1 METLRRLCIDIVMGF
16 GLVVFMSMLL
26 GAILAPFLLL
36 GVVFYYFYYSFAWG
50 DGLDKAVSAFMALVL
65 FIVVFCGTRGKGQQ

>member
-16 GLVVFMSMLL
+16 GLVVFMSM
-26 GAILAPFLLL
+26 LL

-50 DGLDKAVSAFMALVL
+50 DGLDKAVSAFMALAL
-65 FIVVFCGTRGKGQQ
+65 FIVVFCGTGVRVNND

>member
-36 GVVFYYFYYSFAWG
+36 GVVFYYFYYFYYSFAWG

-65 FIVVFCGTRGKGQQ
+65 FIVGL

>member
-16 GLVVFMSMLL
+16 GLVVLMSMLL
-26 GAILAPFLLL
+26 GVILAPFLLL

-50 DGLDKAVSAFMALVL
+50 DGVDKTISAFMALAL
-65 FIVVFCGTRGKGQQ
+65 FIVVFCGTRDKT